1 MERGKLVMFGGIA
14 ELGKKMTTRK
24 ISLKWRGDGDKAIE
38 ILKSGGVKDLEAQSN
53 SATFRFEGG
62 TDGLDE
68 LLKSLVNGGTR
79 VSEWRAAGDDLEQ
92 IFLESGARE
101 LM

>member
-1 MERGKLVMFGGIA
+1 MAVRGA
-14 ELGKKMTTRK
+14 
-24 ISLKWRGDGDKAIE
+24 DKASE
-38 ILKSGGVKDLEAQSN
+38 ILKHAGVKDLELQPSG
-53 SATFRFEGG
+53 ATFRFEGG

-68 LLKSLVNGGTR
+68 LLKALVNGGIR

-92 IFLESGARE
+92 IFLESGARK